1 MPARP
6 NHWLHSSPLYA
17 PFLTLPRALTQ
28 TRDISLLNH
37 HARELNICNANGL
50 PIQFVLQHI
59 NMGYETH
66 INSTGEIP
74 TRSDN
79 WHDYFNALA
88 WLIWPRT
95 KAALNNLHLRAGITS
110 TRNRPRDAL
119 TLLDESGIIV
129 ACSDTQLWQQLTQHQ
144 WQDLFINQRER
155 VKTSMA
161 FHLLGHALYEKLRQP
176 YPSITG
182 KCQLVSVDDDFF
194 QLAPAQRQQVLDQQ
208 FAYQLN
214 HNPPQSPQAFPPL
227 PLLGIPDAVPENAQ
241 PSYYQN
247 TQVFR

>member
-1 MPARP
+1 MPART

-50 PIQFVLQHI
+50 PIQFVLQQA

-74 TRSDN
+74 TRTDN

-95 KAALNNLHLRAGITS
+95 KAVLNDLHLRAGITS

-119 TLLDESGIIV
+119 TLLDESGVIV
-129 ACSDTQLWQQLTQHQ
+129 ACSDTQLWQQLAQHQ
-144 WQDLFINQRER
+144 WQDLFIDQRER
-155 VKTSMA
+155 VKANMA
-161 FHLLGHALYEKLRQP
+161 FHLLGHALYEKLRHP

-182 KCQLVSVDDDFF
+182 KCTLISVTADFF
-194 QLAPAQRQQVLDQQ
+194 QHDTYTRQQHLDQQ
-208 FAYQLN
+208 LAQQLSAT
-214 HNPPQSPQAFPPL
+214 PPLTASLFPPL
-227 PLLGIPDAVPENAQ
+227 PLLGIPDAVPENAYAA
-241 PSYYQN
+241 YYQN
-247 TQVFR
+247 RLVFR